1 MKLPKYISCHCPLN
15 HIFHTTTDALCK
27 LCYEYIRVFVKQIPT
42 LAKGTTAFVSVSN
55 TCLTA
60 RLEIAVFYVPLPT
73 IENVEI
79 CWKRRKIGHYRAVQF
94 SGREAVSISPK
105 QSVVGSTPT
114 GLTYKNRSSFQSA
127 FAARSARLAEKSFFA
142 FIFCPPQSSVS
153 SANGFTPSKCACM
166 YSSSAAVAAVQPFSV
181 ARWR

>member
-1 MKLPKYISCHCPLN
+1 MVGNTRIHISQITIN
-15 HIFHTTTDALCK
+15 ALLL
-27 LCYEYIRVFVKQIPT
+27 LCYDYIRIFVKQIPT

-105 QSVVGSTPT
+105 Q
-114 GLTYKNRSSFQSA
+114 
-127 FAARSARLAEKSFFA
+127 
-142 FIFCPPQSSVS
+142 
-153 SANGFTPSKCACM
+153 
-166 YSSSAAVAAVQPFSV
+166 
-181 ARWR
+181 